1 MPYPFF
7 AMLFRMKYIHRWAL
21 MRNTTPENLSEH
33 AMETA
38 AITHALAVIRNK
50 RFGGQLNVERAALIG
65 LYHDCTEIIT
75 GDLPTPIKYH
85 DSALRTSYKQMEAE
99 AGKRMLAMLPDEM
112 QEEYALLFEPAEED
126 RELWVLC
133 KAADKLAALIKCME
147 EEKMGNREFDH
158 AKRATLATLSQM
170 ELPELTVF
178 MEEYLPTFTMTLDEL
193 NQGE

>member
-1 MPYPFF
+1 MAYPFF

-21 MRNTTPENLSEH
+21 MRNTLSENLSEH

-50 RFGGQLNVERAALIG
+50 RFGAKVNAERAALIG
-65 LYHDCTEIIT
+65 LYHASTEIIT
-75 GDLPTPIKYH
+75 GDLPPPIKYRNE
-85 DSALRTSYKQMEAE
+85 DLKNSYKQMESE
-99 AGKRMLAMLPDEM
+99 AGKRMLSMLPEELR
-112 QEEYALLFEPAEED
+112 EEYTSLFEPTEED
-126 RELWVLC
+126 KELWVLC
-133 KAADKLAALIKCME
+133 KAADKLTAYIKCLE

-158 AKRATLATLSQM
+158 AGRSTLATLQAM

-178 MEEYLPTFTMTLDEL
+178 MEEYLPAFTLTLDEL